1 LVSFYSVL
9 SLYLVKYDFKIVI
22 VASEV
27 EESEASEKLKN
38 DVRKN
43 TRQKK
48 IIDIEVKK
56 KLYCYF
62 LRVFRLSRN
71 LGGQLQ
77 NWHRGNII

>member
-1 LVSFYSVL
+1 MLVSFYSFL

-27 EESEASEKLKN
+27 VESEASEKLEN

-48 IIDIEVKK
+48 IMCCRI
-56 KLYCYF
+56 F
-62 LRVFRLSRN
+62 LPDL
-71 LGGQLQ
+71 
-77 NWHRGNII
+77 RGFPDLLPDAMGWGWCSKTVSDV

>member
-48 IIDIEVKK
+48 
-56 KLYCYF
+56 L
-62 LRVFRLSRN
+62 
-71 LGGQLQ
+71 
-77 NWHRGNII
+77 